1 MLLIWMVY
9 IDYVNRLVL
18 METKRENGNGYMK
31 VFHGAGEWDGIGI
44 RRGCGEAI
52 RGVLRV
58 VDVDGLGGLT
68 AVKMVKY
75 MVKG

>member
-1 MLLIWMVY
+1 
-9 IDYVNRLVL
+9 
-18 METKRENGNGYMK
+18 MK

-58 VDVDGLGGLT
+58 VDVDGGGGLMT
-68 AVKMVKY
+68 VV
-75 MVKG
+75 